1 MVFSISHYRVRFE
14 QRNNCAQNFR
24 SAYLQTHTTICHDS
38 SCNNTSIPCSILN
51 LAWFG
56 ERKGSITYLILK
68 QSEMPCWSWCCSPIQ
83 MSTMPCNDGS
93 LRSFGSMV
101 HGKPHSSNC
110 HLRCFGKT
118 GNDEGWTD
126 DIWWFKRAHQGVFV
140 EKQWRGFQ
148 GFECFSRILLFG
160 EKSIE
165 SKRRN
170 LVVWLLSL
178 LARVLQMGRKLAL
191 YHLFNIT

>member
-14 QRNNCAQNFR
+14 QRNNGVQNFR

-68 QSEMPCWSWCCSPIQ
+68 SSEMQCWCWCCSPIQ

-110 HLRCFGKT
+110 HLRCFGKQEMMKAGQMIFDGSRELT
-118 GNDEGWTD
+118 KVFLWGNNEGD
-126 DIWWFKRAHQGVFV
+126 
-140 EKQWRGFQ
+140 
-148 GFECFSRILLFG
+148 S
-160 EKSIE
+160 
-165 SKRRN
+165 
-170 LVVWLLSL
+170 
-178 LARVLQMGRKLAL
+178 RVLSVLAGFCYLVKNQLKAKGGIWSCGCWVCLLGFCKWAENWL
-191 YHLFNIT
+191 YIIC